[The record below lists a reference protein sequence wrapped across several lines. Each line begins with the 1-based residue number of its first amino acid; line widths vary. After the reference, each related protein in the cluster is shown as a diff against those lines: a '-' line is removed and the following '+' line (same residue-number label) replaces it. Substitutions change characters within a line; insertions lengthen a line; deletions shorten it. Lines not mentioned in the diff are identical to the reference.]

1 MGEAGLVRDKIEGT
15 QELIVEYGRVGD
27 EGKMALLLGLSV
39 KSLER
44 EVGERVDECV
54 MDEVAAEEEG
64 IGLQF

>member
-44 EVGERVDECV
+44 E
-54 MDEVAAEEEG
+54 EG
-64 IGLQF
+64 GGRESG